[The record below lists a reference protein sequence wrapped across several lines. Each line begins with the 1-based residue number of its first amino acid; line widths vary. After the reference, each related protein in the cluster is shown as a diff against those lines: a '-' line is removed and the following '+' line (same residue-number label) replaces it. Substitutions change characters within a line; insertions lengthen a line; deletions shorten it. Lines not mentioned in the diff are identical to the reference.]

1 MKYILFFIITL
12 CCLSS
17 NAQTVSYTYKPL
29 AAEGCR
35 MQYSVAKQDT
45 SYYIIATV
53 SSDRMRFL
61 KEPQMRIRT
70 FNNIVLSLGG
80 TTLDNRDETAG
91 VIVGNIV
98 IPVTEIHSSA
108 QFPITP
114 SQFEEL
120 KNGIS
125 KIRLD
130 MTPMN
135 HERTFDK
142 DKIGKKIYKFYLQAK
157 SKDDNF

>member
-1 MKYILFFIITL
+1 MKYIVFLFITL
-12 CCLSS
+12 CCLTS
-17 NAQTVSYTYKPL
+17 NAQTVRYTYKAL

-35 MQYSVAKQDT
+35 MQYSVSKQDT

-70 FNNIVLSLGG
+70 FDDVVLSLNG

-91 VIVGNIV
+91 VIVGSVV
-98 IPVTEIHSSA
+98 IPVTEIHSTA
-108 QFPITP
+108 QFKITP
-114 SQFEEL
+114 LQFEKI
-120 KNGIS
+120 KNGVS

-135 HERTFDK
+135 HERTFNK
-142 DKIGKKIYKFYLQAK
+142 DKIGKKLYKFYLQAK
-157 SKDDNF
+157 SKDENF